1 MDHERLLQEAHEAR
15 KNAYAP
21 YSGFTVGAAL
31 LTKSGKI
38 FRGCNIESSVFS
50 PSLCAERV
58 ALAKA
63 ISEGEKEFEAI
74 AVVGAPAG
82 KEAVK
87 ACFPCGVC
95 RQVLS
100 EHVELSSFAVVVED
114 KGTVMTY
121 YLSELLPKTF
131 VLEDT

>member
-31 LTKSGKI
+31 LTRSGKI

-63 ISEGEKEFEAI
+63 ISEGEKGFVAI
-74 AVVGAPAG
+74 AVVGAPSEE
-82 KEAVK
+82 EAVK

-100 EHVELSSFAVVVED
+100 EHVEMSSFAIVVED

-131 VLEDT
+131 VLEDS

>member
-31 LTKSGKI
+31 LTRSGKI

-63 ISEGEKEFEAI
+63 ISEGEKGFVAI
-74 AVVGAPAG
+74 AVVGAPSG

-131 VLEDT
+131 VLEDS

>member
-58 ALAKA
+58 ALAKE

-82 KEAVK
+82 EEAVK